1 MITFHFMDKSDMANL
16 EENNFNKVW
25 EKAENAFNYLKGLPS
40 SLPLLRDLNTDLTDI
55 KAQAKR
61 YQKFDDVIILGTGG
75 SSLGGQAILALRE
88 TETPRIHFLD
98 NIDAYTFDKKIKN
111 LDRKKTGV
119 IAISKSGNTA
129 ETLMQL
135 LTCIDLWQGHSL
147 SDHFLIVSENA
158 DNAIREIARKYTLPC
173 LDHPKDIGGRFSA
186 FTVVGILPALIAGID
201 AEALRKGA
209 EETVDMLRAS
219 TLQYC
224 GPLIGAALQVAFY
237 RQGIN
242 QHVLFVYSDRL
253 RLLSNWFCQ
262 LWAESIGKKGPED
275 KGLGTTPISAL
286 GAVDQHSQLQLYL
299 AGPRDKFFT
308 FVTLEDQY
316 PLKALS
322 LEGFD
327 HPAIMSLNGKTMGE
341 LMIAEQKATIDTM
354 RNQKCPLR
362 QLQIKKLDATNLGA
376 LMMHFILET
385 IAAAHLLQVD
395 PFDQPAVEEGKI
407 LALKYLQAA

>member
-1 MITFHFMDKSDMANL
+1 MANL

-25 EKAENAFNYLKGLPS
+25 EKSDKAFNYLKELHS
-40 SLPLLRDLNTDLTDI
+40 SLPLLSDLNSDLTDI
-55 KAQAKR
+55 KAEAKR

-88 TETPRIHFLD
+88 RETPRIHFLD
-98 NIDAYTFDKKIKN
+98 NIDAHTFNKTLKGIDP
-111 LDRKKTGV
+111 KKTGV

-135 LTCIDLWQGHSL
+135 LTCFDLWQDLSL
-147 SDHFLIVSENA
+147 KDHFLIVSENA
-158 DNAIREIARKYTLPC
+158 DNAIREIAKKHNLPC

-186 FTVVGILPALIAGID
+186 FTVVGMLPAFIAGID
-201 AEALRKGA
+201 AEAFRKGA
-209 EETVDMLRAS
+209 QETLDMLRAS

-224 GPLIGAALQVAFY
+224 APLIGAALQIAFY
-237 RQGIN
+237 KQGIN
-242 QHVLFVYSDRL
+242 QSVLFVYSDRL
-253 RLLSNWFCQ
+253 KLLSNWFCQ
-262 LWAESIGKKGPED
+262 LWAESIGKKGPDD
-275 KGLGTTPISAL
+275 KGIGTTPISAL

-308 FVTLEDQY
+308 FVTLENQY

-327 HPAIMSLNGKTMGE
+327 HRAIMSLNGKTMGE

-354 RNQKCPLR
+354 RTQKCPLR

-376 LMMHFILET
+376 LMMHFMLET
-385 IAAAHLLQVD
+385 IATAYLLEVD
-395 PFDQPAVEEGKI
+395 PFNQPAVEEGKI
-407 LALKYLQAA
+407 LALQYLQQAAA